1 MQGGSLYELD
11 AARNTQSLFSSYFVS
26 SGWLLLEGSRAFQSK
41 TLHMLLTMKN
51 VAKDVIFAR

>member
-1 MQGGSLYELD
+1 MNLMPPGTPKVY
-11 AARNTQSLFSSYFVS
+11 FSSYFVP
-26 SGWLLLEGSRAFQSK
+26 SGRLLLEGSRAFQSK